1 MSDLSGLEIDRS
13 DLPTNPTNGDQSMYQ
28 VKDLSIIKLS
38 DLFLGDDETR
48 IKAAVYNSSN
58 SELICSFGAINR
70 IITIL
75 RNNILMVDAEAD
87 GRGDSRDLDQ
97 EIAHQQKKRYLIERE
112 MLTRMRWGFDP

>member
-1 MSDLSGLEIDRS
+1 
-13 DLPTNPTNGDQSMYQ
+13 MYQ

-38 DLFLGDDETR
+38 DLFLGDDESR

-70 IITIL
+70 VITIL
-75 RNNILMVDAEAD
+75 RNNILLLDADAD

-97 EIAHQQKKRYLIERE
+97 EVAHQQKKRYLIERE